1 MWCSEWPRGI
11 PGEWELGS
19 GQKKSI
25 QNNGAK
31 MKSTAQDRTQ
41 ASRRVWVY
49 YTIGDGTQTQHHHKL
64 HACCVATTGQLIV
77 SCAPC
82 ATATPRRSMHH
93 WLRAGAAVPLAP
105 KPRPQNKRSDLAL
118 TQLGHW
124 IGKGRYASLRGRNNS
139 AEPRASADE

>member
-25 QNNGAK
+25 QNQGAK

-82 ATATPRRSMHH
+82 ATATRQHPGEACTIGYERELQYHSHRS
-93 WLRAGAAVPLAP
+93 RGP
-105 KPRPQNKRSDLAL
+105 KTN
-118 TQLGHW
+118 
-124 IGKGRYASLRGRNNS
+124 GRTW
-139 AEPRASADE
+139 P